1 MLLLQAEVAMLAA
14 AYQGKQAQLE
24 LFQSEKARLEEDLD
38 VPLRLRQ
45 GQLEVEPQGIVDGSL
60 DHAVLISEA
69 LIRVCC
75 WACFAAWVSPDPC

>member
-1 MLLLQAEVAMLAA
+1 MTGLAA
-14 AYQGKQAQLE
+14 AYESKQAQLD
-24 LFQSEKARLEEDLD
+24 LFQGEKARLEEDMD

-75 WACFAAWVSPDPC
+75 